1 MACDQTRIIVVDR
14 TVVGGRR
21 QQTPEERLAQV
32 TAALAELERLIKS
45 GDVMV
50 IIDKVTGAIA
60 FKGWKENSS
69 LSDACAYRLLMAKQS
84 WPLRQA
90 IARAEHLA
98 GRKVNEKAVAA
109 GVHSHDGGKTWG
121 PGH

>member
-1 MACDQTRIIVVDR
+1 MACDQKRIIVVDR
-14 TVVGGRR
+14 VVGGMRP
-21 QQTPEERLAQV
+21 QTAEERLEQV
-32 TAALAELERLIKS
+32 RKALADLERLITK

-50 IIDKVTGAIA
+50 VIDKVTGAIA
-60 FKGWKENSS
+60 FKGWKENAA
-69 LSDACAYRLLMAKQS
+69 LSDACAYRLLMAAQS

-90 IARAEHLA
+90 IAKAEFLA